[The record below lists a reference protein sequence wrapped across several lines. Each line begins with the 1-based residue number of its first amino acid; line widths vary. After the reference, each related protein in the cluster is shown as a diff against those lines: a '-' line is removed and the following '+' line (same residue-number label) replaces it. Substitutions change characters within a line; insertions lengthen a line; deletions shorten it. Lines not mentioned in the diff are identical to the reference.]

1 MPKSLVSFSLPVSYR
16 CSLVSAGGGRRK
28 YQPLETLL
36 NEEGEYST
44 VGTSNGRAFLPDLR
58 NSRCYRVEFD
68 FTLDYRRA
76 VAWLAELVEPGA
88 GPVRWLPKNH
98 IFDVIRYEAGGF
110 FKEHRDKLIDH
121 DHYATLLIFPP
132 AIGEFAHSGGDL
144 VLREDDGSVFH
155 FQSSTNME
163 WRFIAFHPHLRHEC
177 LPVLSGRRVVIKTEL
192 RYNYEQ
198 SSDHKY
204 NFRIIPQDFVD

>member
-1 MPKSLVSFSLPVSYR
+1 MPKSLVSFSLPVAYR
-16 CSLVSAGGGRRK
+16 CSPVSAGGGRRR

-44 VGTSNGRAFLPDLR
+44 VGTSTGRAFLPDLR
-58 NSRCYRVEFD
+58 KSRHYKAEFD
-68 FTLDYRRA
+68 FTFDHRRA
-76 VAWLAELVEPGA
+76 VAWLTELAEPDVGS
-88 GPVRWLPKNH
+88 VRWPPKNH
-98 IFDVIRYEAGGF
+98 VFDVIRYEAGGF

-144 VLREDDGSVFH
+144 ILTDVDGSVVR

-177 LPVLSGRRVVIKTEL
+177 LPVLSGTRVVIKTEL
-192 RYNYEQ
+192 RYQYEQ
-198 SSDHKY
+198 PSDHKF
-204 NFRIIPQDFVD
+204 NFSVRPEMFVD